1 MSVTIRPAVVGDE
14 QALAVLN
21 GVVHDLHVANKP
33 EHFKPVRL
41 DEVAAWHEIDQI
53 GVTPDR
59 KRQGVGRALVRTV
72 LADAHVH
79 GIRDVELSSWSFNQQ
94 AHEAFRKLG
103 FAPIRVRFGL
113 ERP

>member
-41 DEVAAWHEIDQI
+41 DEVASWFKTLIQEPSVRI
-53 GVTPDR
+53 G
-59 KRQGVGRALVRTV
+59 
-72 LADAHVH
+72 
-79 GIRDVELSSWSFNQQ
+79 
-94 AHEAFRKLG
+94 
-103 FAPIRVRFGL
+103 
-113 ERP
+113 